1 MPANMTTATEILK
14 EVYIGRVNA
23 QLDSEPTTYNRIKTK
38 TNSQKYG
45 GKYIEFPIHV
55 ERNSGLGA
63 RSEGQALPNAGQ
75 QKYRQAQLKPKDFYA
90 AFELTGQ
97 VFDYVTEDYQA
108 FANLVSEES
117 NRVKD
122 DCQVDRNRQVFG
134 DGTGTIGIVA
144 SVAGQVITLSKAGQY
159 AFRFQDGMNVDI
171 QTGNTDTVRQ
181 TGITVTDIDLVNNTI
196 TVTGTLTGVV
206 AGDVI
211 VRKGNYG
218 LEWTGL
224 AAIINDTNS
233 LYGIAPT
240 NGANGSRHWRS
251 YVNTQGGSDTAI
263 AELTMARACDR
274 VKFAGGKVS
283 AIYSSPGV
291 FRAYWSLLK
300 SDRRFVNT
308 QEFTG
313 GYRGLVFTTPSWGDI
328 PFLSDDQATMGT
340 MYFVNEEQLDI
351 YRPYEYKLMD
361 RGGST
366 WSQKRDGSGNA
377 YDIWQ
382 AWLVE
387 RSEIGTRRRNT
398 HAKITNIVEDPF

>member
-1 MPANMTTATEILK
+1 MPASMTTATEILK

-23 QLDSEPTTYNRIKTK
+23 QLDSVPTTYNRLTTH
-38 TNSQKYG
+38 TNPQKYG

-63 RSEGQALPNAGQ
+63 RSEGQALPTAGQ

-108 FANLVSEES
+108 FANEVQEES

-122 DCQVDRNRQVFG
+122 DCAVDRNRQVYG
-134 DGTGTIGIVA
+134 DGSGTIAIVA
-144 SVAGQVITLSKAGQY
+144 SVAGQVITLSQAGQL
-159 AFRFQDGMNVDI
+159 AFRVQDGMKLDIMVGATNVI
-171 QTGNTDTVRQ
+171 RQ
-181 TGITVTDIDLVNNTI
+181 TGLVVTDIDLVNNTT

-206 AGDVI
+206 AGDI
-211 VRKGNYG
+211 LVRQGNYG

-224 AAIINDTNS
+224 AAIVADNTS
-233 LYGIAPT
+233 LYGISPN
-240 NGANGSRHWRS
+240 NGAGGSRWWRS
-251 YVNTQGGSDTAI
+251 YVNTQGGTGTNI

-274 VKFAGGKVS
+274 IRFGGGTIN

-291 FRAYWSLLK
+291 FRAYWALLK
-300 SDRRFVNT
+300 SDRRFVNPKDYG
-308 QEFTG
+308 G
-313 GYRGLVFTTPSWGDI
+313 GYSGLSFTSPGWGEI
-328 PFLSDDQATMGT
+328 PFLADDQATMQT
-340 MYFVNEEQLDI
+340 MYFVNEDMLDI
-351 YRPYEYKLMD
+351 YRPYEYKLID

-366 WSQKRDGSGNA
+366 WHQKQDVNGV

-382 AWLVE
+382 AWLAE
-387 RSEIGTRRRNT
+387 RSEIGTRRRNS
-398 HAKITNIVEDPF
+398 HGKITNINEDPF